1 VIDDRERTVTA
12 RSLRTLGLGTLG
24 LAVALLGV
32 LATPVRAQNA
42 APQEG
47 GNSFL
52 NIFKYGGTTK
62 PPEAPPSP
70 EDVYCPTIDVSEGG
84 SSLQTM
90 AGGTVRTQIRL
101 GQISRSC
108 QPGPSG
114 SVTVAVGVQGVV
126 LLGPGGAP
134 GRFNAPV
141 TITVKNGTQ
150 VITRRSRQAAA
161 TIPAGS
167 ASGSFTVVEDGISVP
182 ANLAQDFEIEVGLG
196 GASKPARAPRRKP
209 AAAAPADG

>member
-1 VIDDRERTVTA
+1 MTA
-12 RSLRTLGLGTLG
+12 GFLRIPRLALAAAALVG
-24 LAVALLGV
+24 LAAPAL
-32 LATPVRAQNA
+32 AQT
-42 APQEG
+42 APPQDE

-70 EDVYCPTIDVSEGG
+70 DDVYCPIIDITEGG
-84 SSLQTM
+84 SSLQTL

-108 QPGPSG
+108 QPGPNG
-114 SVTVAVGVQGVV
+114 STIVTVGVQGVV

-141 TITVKNGTQ
+141 TVTVKNGTQ
-150 VITRRSRQAAA
+150 VVDRRSRQGAA
-161 TIPAGS
+161 TIPPGA
-167 ASGSFTVVEDGISVP
+167 ASGSFTVVEEGFIVP
-182 ANLAQDFEIEVGLG
+182 AALARDFEIEVGLG
-196 GASKPARAPRRKP
+196 GGGKPARAPRRKP
-209 AAAAPADG
+209 AAPPADG

>member
-1 VIDDRERTVTA
+1 MTA
-12 RSLRTLGLGTLG
+12 RCLRSLGTCSLGAVLTLGA
-24 LAVALLGV
+24 LAA
-32 LATPVRAQNA
+32 PAQAQTA
-42 APQEG
+42 APQDEG
-47 GNSFL
+47 NPFV

-70 EDVYCPTIDVSEGG
+70 DDVYCPIIDVTEGG

-101 GQISRSC
+101 GQLSRAC
-108 QPGPSG
+108 RPGPNG
-114 SVTVAVGVQGVV
+114 GTVVSVGVQGVV

-150 VITRRSRQAAA
+150 ILARRTHQGAV
-161 TIPAGS
+161 TIPAGQ
-167 ASGSFTVVEDGISVP
+167 ASGTFTVVEDGIVVP
-182 ANLAQDFEIEVGLG
+182 AALAKDFDIEVGLG
-196 GASKPARAPRRKP
+196 GVAKPARAPRRKQ
-209 AAAAPADG
+209 AAPPPADG

>member
-1 VIDDRERTVTA
+1 MTA
-12 RSLRTLGLGTLG
+12 RCPRTLRLVTLALGTAG
-24 LAVALLGV
+24 VALALGV
-32 LATPVRAQNA
+32 LAAPAQAQTA
-42 APQEG
+42 APQDEG
-47 GNSFL
+47 NPLL

-62 PPEAPPSP
+62 PPEAPPNP
-70 EDVYCPTIDVSEGG
+70 DDVYCPIIDISEGG
-84 SSLQTM
+84 SSLQTL

-101 GQISRSC
+101 GQLSRSC

-114 SVTVAVGVQGVV
+114 STLVTIGVQGVV

-150 VITRRSRQAAA
+150 VIARRSRQAAA

-167 ASGSFTVVEDGISVP
+167 VNGTFTVVEEGISVP
-182 ANLAQDFEIEVGLG
+182 AGLARDFEIEVGLG
-196 GASKPARAPRRKP
+196 GVQKPARAPRRKP
-209 AAAAPADG
+209 AAPPPADG

>member
-1 VIDDRERTVTA
+1 MSSSPGLGTPGLA
-12 RSLRTLGLGTLG
+12 TLGLILALAG
-24 LAVALLGV
+24 LAA
-32 LATPVRAQNA
+32 PAQAQSA
-42 APQEG
+42 APQDEG
-47 GNSFL
+47 NPL
-52 NIFKYGGTTK
+52 INIFKYGGTTK

-70 EDVYCPTIDVSEGG
+70 DDVYCPIIDVAEGG

-101 GQISRSC
+101 GQLSRSC
-108 QPGPSG
+108 QPGPNGGTIVSI
-114 SVTVAVGVQGVV
+114 GVQGVV

-150 VITRRSRQAAA
+150 IIARRSRQAST
-161 TIPAGS
+161 TIPTGQ
-167 ASGSFTVVEDGISVP
+167 ASGSFTVVEDGIAVP
-182 ANLAQDFEIEVGLG
+182 ANLARDFEIEVGLG
-196 GASKPARAPRRKP
+196 AAPKPARAPRRKP

>member
-1 VIDDRERTVTA
+1 MTA

-24 LAVALLGV
+24 LALALGVPAALGV
-32 LATPVRAQNA
+32 LATPVRAQTA

-47 GNSFL
+47 GNPLL

-62 PPEAPPSP
+62 PPEAPPSVD
-70 EDVYCPTIDVSEGG
+70 DVYCPIIDISEGG
-84 SSLQTM
+84 SSLQTI

-108 QPGPSG
+108 QPGPG
-114 SVTVAVGVQGVV
+114 GGVTVAVGVQGVV

-141 TITVKNGTQ
+141 TITVKSGTQ
-150 VITRRSRQAAA
+150 VIARRSRQAAA

-167 ASGSFTVVEDGISVP
+167 ASGSFTVVEEGISVP

-196 GASKPARAPRRKP
+196 GAPKPARAPRRKP